1 MGIGLCEYRAV
12 VGAFAWIAINAGLGW
27 RSRTKKQKS
36 RKLREVGKEE
46 RCKRERS
53 PNSKMLKKRCVSL
66 DRWRTRG
73 RIRNVGQRSQTLNE
87 RKERGRR
94 HVSFRRRSQS
104 HAQRKRKN
112 QEMTTGTLKN
122 SCIDCKTKLFK
133 ERVERGRRPHHFREK
148 CSHDYER
155 AGNKSKDIEQIQLQ
169 FLASAAASVCLLLEQ
184 TIFTIVQIL
193 LVRAGVETNPGPTS
207 PSSPPCC
214 NASQHFNRVKNTME
228 KAQRLFQTKVTQDT
242 LTRKAVVIEQ
252 TGIFLPNYQRKI
264 LYRSIV
270 EL

>member
-12 VGAFAWIAINAGLGW
+12 VGAFAWIAVNAGLRW

-36 RKLREVGKEE
+36 SKLRELGKEE

-53 PNSKMLKKRCVSL
+53 PNSDLLKKRCVSL
-66 DRWRTRG
+66 DRWRTRD

-87 RKERGRR
+87 RKERERR
-94 HVSFRRRSQS
+94 HVSFRTRSQS

-112 QEMTTGTLKN
+112 QEMTTGTFKN

-133 ERVERGRRPHHFREK
+133 ERVERGRSAHHFREK
-148 CSHDYER
+148 CSHDYQR
-155 AGNKSKDIEQIQLQ
+155 AGNKTRDIEQVQLQ

-184 TIFTIVQIL
+184 AIFTIVQIL

-228 KAQRLFQTKVTQDT
+228 KAQRLFRTKVTQDT

-252 TGIFLPNYQRKI
+252 TGIFLPHYQRKI
-264 LYRSIV
+264 L
-270 EL
+270 

>member
-1 MGIGLCEYRAV
+1 MKLFQICQSKIKV
-12 VGAFAWIAINAGLGW
+12 
-27 RSRTKKQKS
+27 KS
-36 RKLREVGKEE
+36 
-46 RCKRERS
+46 
-53 PNSKMLKKRCVSL
+53 P
-66 DRWRTRG
+66 
-73 RIRNVGQRSQTLNE
+73 NVGQRSQTLNE
-87 RKERGRR
+87 RKERERR

-112 QEMTTGTLKN
+112 QETTTGTFKN

-133 ERVERGRRPHHFREK
+133 ERVERGRSAHHFREK
-148 CSHDYER
+148 CSHDYQR
-155 AGNKSKDIEQIQLQ
+155 AGNKTRDIEQIQLQ

-207 PSSPPCC
+207 PSSSPCC

-228 KAQRLFQTKVTQDT
+228 KAQRSFRSKVTQDT

-264 LYRSIV
+264 L
-270 EL
+270 